1 VLDYEKLTKA
11 ELIEAL
17 KSFQTA
23 RSMDED
29 EREQLLHEL
38 QVHQIELEMQ
48 NQELR
53 ETQQQ
58 LEETGSLYADLYDFA
73 PVGYISF
80 NDNGFIQEINLTGAA
95 MLGKERLRL
104 INIPFAA
111 YVTPSDLGK
120 FRDHLAN
127 CRQTKEKVTT
137 ELGLIVK
144 EGACLQV
151 QLSSVAVYDIKR
163 QIILYRTAFSDISE
177 QKRAEEEL
185 RETRNYLDKL
195 IQHANAP
202 IIVWDPQLRITRFN
216 HAFEHLTGY
225 YAAEVIGLELRL
237 LFPETSRTDSLQ
249 KISATLKG
257 EHWNSVE
264 IPVLCQDGE
273 IRVALW
279 NSANIYTEDGRTLI
293 ATIAQGQDITDRKR
307 MEEALRESEQRYSNL
322 FHNNHEVMLLID
334 PDDGKI
340 VEANPA
346 ACSFYGYSHQEITL
360 KTIAEFN
367 TLSPPEDFQK
377 MHRTIVKQQ
386 VLFQHR
392 LANGEI
398 RDVEVFSSQIT
409 VKGRP
414 LLYLIIHDI
423 TDRKRMEQALHKLY
437 NKLETRVRERTSEL
451 SRANQAL
458 QKEVSE
464 RKQAEENLAA
474 ESERLNV
481 TLRSIADVVIAIDTD
496 GKIILINKNAENLT
510 GWTQEET
517 NGRSFNELFHM
528 IRDKT
533 NIAYEDLEITTLKTG
548 DISDYSRDIVL
559 VAKDGSEHLIA
570 VSGAPL
576 QDTCGNNIGTVLVLR
591 DITKQ
596 RNLEDELLKTQK
608 LESLGILAGG
618 IAHDFNNFL
627 AAIMASTQLAS
638 IRLTK
643 GMDIRKNLLDIE
655 GVINKA
661 SGLTKQLLTF
671 SKGGAPVKKTAFIAD
686 LIKETVDFTLHGTK
700 LKCEFTSA
708 KDLWLAKVDEGQM
721 SQVINNLVLN
731 AVQAMSDGGAIKIQV
746 ENVKLAA
753 GHIVPLPPGNYVK
766 ITIADQGG
774 GIPEEYLPKVFDPYF
789 TTKHNG
795 NGLGLASSYTII
807 KKHKGYIGVQS
818 QLGVGTTFEI
828 YLPASKKK
836 SVEREPIP
844 EMILD
849 GAGKILLMDDEAS
862 IRDVTGEMLSQ
873 IGYEVAV
880 AADGTEAI
888 ALYSQAKESG
898 WPYDVII
905 TDLTIPGG
913 MGGKDVIA
921 KLLLIDPEVKA
932 IVSSGYSNDPV
943 MSDYREYG
951 FNDLVTKPYKI
962 EELHQKIRK
971 IIRGK

>member
-1 VLDYEKLTKA
+1 MLDYEKLTKA

-17 KSFQTA
+17 KSFQAA
-23 RSMDED
+23 RSMDEN
-29 EREQLLHEL
+29 EREQLVHEL
-38 QVHQIELEMQ
+38 QVHQMELEMQ

-53 ETQQQ
+53 EIQQQ
-58 LEETGSLYADLYDFA
+58 LEDTNNLYADLYDFA
-73 PVGYISF
+73 PVGYLSF
-80 NDNGFIQEINLTGAA
+80 NDNGFIQEINLTGATL
-95 MLGKERLRL
+95 LGKERSHLM
-104 INIPFAA
+104 NTPFAT
-111 YVTPSDLGK
+111 YVMPSDLRK
-120 FRDHLAN
+120 FRDHLYH
-127 CRQTKEKVTT
+127 CRQTKENVTT
-137 ELGLIVK
+137 EVSLIVK
-144 EGACLQV
+144 KDAVIQV
-151 QLSSVAVYDIKR
+151 QMSSVAVYDIR
-163 QIILYRTAFSDISE
+163 RRITLYRTAFSDITY
-177 QKRAEEEL
+177 QKRAEEAL

-195 IQHANAP
+195 IQYANAP

-216 HAFEHLTGY
+216 HAFEHLTGH
-225 YAAEVIGLELRL
+225 YAAKVIGQELQL
-237 LFPETSRTDSLQ
+237 LFPESSRTDSLQ
-249 KISATLKG
+249 KIAATLSG
-257 EHWNSVE
+257 EYWDSVE
-264 IPVLCQDGE
+264 IPVLCQDGG

-279 NSANIYTEDGRTLI
+279 NSANIYAEDGRTLI
-293 ATIAQGQDITDRKR
+293 ATIAQGQDITERKR
-307 MEEALRESEQRYSNL
+307 MEETLQKLSN
-322 FHNNHEVMLLID
+322 E
-334 PDDGKI
+334 
-340 VEANPA
+340 
-346 ACSFYGYSHQEITL
+346 
-360 KTIAEFN
+360 
-367 TLSPPEDFQK
+367 
-377 MHRTIVKQQ
+377 
-386 VLFQHR
+386 
-392 LANGEI
+392 
-398 RDVEVFSSQIT
+398 
-409 VKGRP
+409 
-414 LLYLIIHDI
+414 
-423 TDRKRMEQALHKLY
+423 
-437 NKLETRVRERTSEL
+437 LETMVQERTSEL
-451 SRANQAL
+451 TEANQAL
-458 QKEVSE
+458 QKEISE

-481 TLRSIADVVIAIDTD
+481 TLRSIADGVIAINSE
-496 GKIILINKNAENLT
+496 GKIVLINKSAENLT
-510 GWTQEET
+510 GWTQKEA
-517 NGRSFNELFHM
+517 NDRSFSEVLHIMYN
-528 IRDKT
+528 KT
-533 NIAYEDLEITTLKTG
+533 DIPYEDLEFSTLKIS
-548 DISDYSRDIVL
+548 DISDYNRDIVL

-576 QDTCGNNIGTVLVLR
+576 QDTRGNNIGTVLVLR

-627 AAIMASTQLAS
+627 AAIMASAQLAS

-643 GMDIRKNLLDIE
+643 GMDIHKNLMDIE

-661 SGLTKQLLTF
+661 AGLTKQLLTF

-686 LIKETVDFTLHGTK
+686 LIRETVDFTLHGTK

-708 KDLWLAKVDEGQM
+708 DDLWLAKVDEGQM

-731 AVQAMSDGGAIKIQV
+731 AVQAMPDGGAIKIRV

-766 ITIADQGG
+766 ITIADQGV
-774 GIPEEYLPKVFDPYF
+774 GIPEEHLSKVFDPYF

-828 YLPASKKK
+828 YLPASKRK
-836 SVEREPIP
+836 SGEREPTPELIP
-844 EMILD
+844 D

-880 AADGTEAI
+880 AADGAEAV

-898 WPYDVII
+898 SPYDVII

-932 IVSSGYSNDPV
+932 IISSGYSNDPV

-951 FNDLVTKPYKI
+951 FNDLVIKPYKI
-962 EELHQKIRK
+962 EELHQKILK